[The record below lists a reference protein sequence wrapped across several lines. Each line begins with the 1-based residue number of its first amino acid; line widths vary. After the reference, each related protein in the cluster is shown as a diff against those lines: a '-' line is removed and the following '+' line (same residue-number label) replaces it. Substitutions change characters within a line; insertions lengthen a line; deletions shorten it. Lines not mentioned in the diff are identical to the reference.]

1 MNLTSIT
8 TCYSFA
14 DKNYTSFNRSR
25 EHKYVSHKSRP
36 AMQDMIPG
44 LAPDPNMVLPFASLG
59 ITERLR
65 RPILDHMLLGTLQAC
80 AIQICEHFL

>member
-1 MNLTSIT
+1 
-8 TCYSFA
+8 
-14 DKNYTSFNRSR
+14 
-25 EHKYVSHKSRP
+25 
-36 AMQDMIPG
+36 MQDMIPG

-80 AIQICEHFL
+80 AIQICEYFCDNGSSSCMHLMDTTAEFEF